1 MTHHGRRRLAVGVVL
16 VAWLVLTSA
25 APASAHGVGGRADL
39 PLPLWL
45 FTYGAGGALVASFV
59 ALRVLWPTPR
69 LRDAAPGRELSPALD
84 RMRLPAL
91 LVGRALGIAS
101 LGLVLVAAW
110 WGSDDPA
117 ANLAPVAVY
126 VVFWVGFQL
135 LAAVLGP
142 VWQLV
147 NPFDTIAAA
156 IERVQRPHGGH
167 GMSDRRIR
175 PADPGHWSAAVLLFS
190 FVWLELAYYDS
201 ASPTALA
208 LWLTAYLAAVVAGTF
223 RWGRGWLGHGEGFTA
238 LFDLLAHLSP
248 LHVEAGRLRLRPPF
262 SGLSTYHTRQGT
274 AALILVV
281 LGSTSF
287 DGLTRTELWADV
299 VGDRTGWAQTTVS
312 TVGLVLV
319 ISLMTAVY
327 LAAMSMMAR
336 NVDRDRAEL
345 GATFLPSLI
354 PIVLAYTLAHYF
366 SLLIFEGQ
374 GAYALLSD
382 PFGRGWDLFGT
393 VDHSIDYL
401 AVSVDTIAFV
411 QAGAIVFGHI
421 VGVVAAHDRAVEL
434 FPRRLAESSQ
444 YPLLGVMVLYTVGGL
459 ALLLGG

>member
-1 MTHHGRRRLAVGVVL
+1 
-16 VAWLVLTSA
+16 
-25 APASAHGVGGRADL
+25 
-39 PLPLWL
+39 
-45 FTYGAGGALVASFV
+45 
-59 ALRVLWPTPR
+59 
-69 LRDAAPGRELSPALD
+69 
-84 RMRLPAL
+84 
-91 LVGRALGIAS
+91 
-101 LGLVLVAAW
+101 
-110 WGSDDPA
+110 
-117 ANLAPVAVY
+117 
-126 VVFWVGFQL
+126 
-135 LAAVLGP
+135 
-142 VWQLV
+142 
-147 NPFDTIAAA
+147 
-156 IERVQRPHGGH
+156 
-167 GMSDRRIR
+167 
-175 PADPGHWSAAVLLFS
+175 
-190 FVWLELAYYDS
+190 
-201 ASPTALA
+201 
-208 LWLTAYLAAVVAGTF
+208 
-223 RWGRGWLGHGEGFTA
+223 
-238 LFDLLAHLSP
+238 
-248 LHVEAGRLRLRPPF
+248 
-262 SGLSTYHTRQGT
+262 
-274 AALILVV
+274 
-281 LGSTSF
+281 
-287 DGLTRTELWADV
+287 
-299 VGDRTGWAQTTVS
+299 
-312 TVGLVLV
+312 
-319 ISLMTAVY
+319 MTAVY